1 MKIPKHIRILY
12 TDYCPKFYNTHEKQ
26 STTFGI
32 RCKKGAAAPILE
44 LLYFRLCHKILVQT
58 GSWTNNA
65 TLSIVLLIQFTFYGE
80 SYYGILHH
88 KQPAIQCFVRCANMT
103 WNYVRHFSSNGN
115 SRIGF
120 QLFFSQNWLF
130 LHVDPF

>member
-1 MKIPKHIRILY
+1 MKIPKDIRILY
-12 TDYCPKFYNTHEKQ
+12 TDYCSKFYNTHEKQ

-88 KQPAIQCFVRCANMT
+88 KQHSNSVLSSLYKHDMKLCPTLFVRWKFKNWFFNC
-103 WNYVRHFSSNGN
+103 FSLK
-115 SRIGF
+115 IGYCCM
-120 QLFFSQNWLF
+120 
-130 LHVDPF
+130 